1 MKQIGFLCLFLF
13 MTAGLAVAQQGGQGR
28 SFSAD
33 DMAKMQ
39 TEQMREHVKMTKD
52 VEKKVHDLNL
62 KYAKK
67 SQELR
72 GGSNMMN
79 MSDSDREKM
88 RSQMQLQQE
97 EKDKE
102 MKKLLSA
109 DQYKSYEN
117 YRKEASQR
125 MRGPGNR

>member
-1 MKQIGFLCLFLF
+1 MKQIGILCLFFF
-13 MTAGLAVAQQGGQGR
+13 MSAGIAVAQMGGQGR

-39 TEQMREHVKMTKD
+39 TEQMREFVKMNKD
-52 VEKKVHDLNL
+52 TEKKVHDLNL

-67 SQELR
+67 AQEMR
-72 GGSNMMN
+72 GGANMMN
-79 MSDSDREKM
+79 MSDRDREKM
-88 RSQMQLQQE
+88 REQMQAQQE